1 MTTEHVANRGSRRG
15 KGRKQTVAETRRA
28 LVFGLLAQGKGHQEI
43 AAQLSLSIRRV
54 QDISASFAS
63 ELAARS
69 VETRTAAV
77 DGAVEAKRIAREAA
91 PAMMTRLVEIASST
105 SESAADATRAIVA
118 VLDRGGVP
126 AKVEADLGG
135 SLLEEVAD
143 LLRAAR
149 ERARRA

>member
-1 MTTEHVANRGSRRG
+1 MTDTAKDRSRPRQ
-15 KGRKQTVAETRRA
+15 GRKQTTAETRKA
-28 LVFGLLAQGKGHQEI
+28 IVFGMLAQGKGHPEI
-43 AAQLSLSIRRV
+43 ARHLSLSVHRIRK
-54 QDISASFAS
+54 ISAEFAS

-91 PAMMTRLVEIASST
+91 PAMMTRLVEIAAST

-149 ERARRA
+149 ERARR